1 MYFSKGSICNLIF
14 EQSKDVII
22 KVETLRP
29 ARSTSNNATSF
40 PFLSFTYAT
49 IYFLGVM
56 PSSKTQMNALLCQLT
71 HQHMPPHF
79 LQNKLLITHLILL
92 KSANSPLTYVFC
104 NDLTSK
110 PLNRL
115 VPPISPLNGCY

>member
-56 PSSKTQMNALLCQLT
+56 PSSKNANERSP
-71 HQHMPPHF
+71 M
-79 LQNKLLITHLILL
+79 
-92 KSANSPLTYVFC
+92 SVNSPTYAST
-104 NDLTSK
+104 LSTK
-110 PLNRL
+110 
-115 VPPISPLNGCY
+115 